1 MTNRPDEQ
9 GDVMRE
15 METAPPMRVRS
26 LVLITPILQGFVP
39 SLPVLRYVER
49 LQAVLHGSSD
59 GKDTGPT
66 VLDLIDSVHFAQW
79 SILDGGE
86 RLLFVSMFVGE
97 LEPYLKDFSVRM
109 AWGLDLVWMHCEGYP
124 GAAQFE
130 PFVAWV
136 KRHMVQADR
145 FYAANP
151 DVTVVDVRWWR
162 ALHAHFEAFR
172 REARC
177 GGELGARF
185 AELERGIARLSAVDV
200 GAERRLLVS
209 IAENVRASIRELRE
223 KRLFAPAE
231 LEPIER
237 NFEQVMAA
245 LSGETS

>member
-1 MTNRPDEQ
+1 
-9 GDVMRE
+9 MRE
-15 METAPPMRVRS
+15 LETIAPATRVRS

-39 SLPVLRYVER
+39 SLPALRYVDR
-49 LQAVLHGSSD
+49 LQAVLGGPSE
-59 GKDTGPT
+59 GKVPGPS

-79 SILDGGE
+79 SILDGGR

-136 KRHMVQADR
+136 KQHMVEADR

-151 DVTVVDVRWWR
+151 GVTVIDVRWCK
-162 ALHAHFEAFR
+162 ALHAQFEEFR
-172 REARC
+172 RKVRC
-177 GGELGARF
+177 GGDIHALF
-185 AELERGIARLSAVDV
+185 AELERGIARLSGVDEE
-200 GAERRLLVS
+200 AESCFLGS
-209 IAENVRASIRELRE
+209 IADSVRANLRDLAD

-237 NFEQVMAA
+237 NFEQVMAT
-245 LSGETS
+245 LQGEKS